1 MLKGFKDFL
10 MRGNVVDL
18 AVAVIIAGAF
28 GKVIEAFVTIVMD
41 IIGKLGG
48 QPDFSAWAPGG
59 VHLGSFITVTISFL
73 IIAAAVYA
81 IVVVPLNKI
90 AERRKAG
97 EGVEDLNHTHHLF
110 DHETPRRGGSLWRPP
125 RRRLSPANWSL
136 GQRAHIVRPGA
147 NLTLGRHT

>member
-81 IVVVPLNKI
+81 IVVVPLNQL

-97 EGVEDLNHTHHLF
+97 EVVEDEAPSAEVAL
-110 DHETPRRGGSLWRPP
+110 
-125 RRRLSPANWSL
+125 
-136 GQRAHIVRPGA
+136 
-147 NLTLGRHT
+147 LTEIRDALRTR